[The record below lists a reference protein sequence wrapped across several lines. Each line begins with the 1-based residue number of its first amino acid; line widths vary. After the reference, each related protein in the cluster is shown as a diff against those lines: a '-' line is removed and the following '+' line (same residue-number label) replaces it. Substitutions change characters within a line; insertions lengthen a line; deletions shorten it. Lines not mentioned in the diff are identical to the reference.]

1 MYSCLKNAKNILEV
15 VGLGKEQQWKIQG
28 FAATFMIISL
38 YVCALAEVLLFIK
51 FFALLDVEIIS
62 SIQKSC
68 KKCHQLFMNRPIYFI
83 NYLFLP
89 PLSLPSLPFS
99 LSIYIDDIK
108 LFFEPFESKWLCQ
121 PLFTPIYLHVYFKN
135 MNFLRQPPFTPMYL
149 NVYFKNMN
157 FLLHNHSYNCK
168 LRHFSCDCIYLGIVS
183 PLR

>member
-1 MYSCLKNAKNILEV
+1 MKNAKNILEV

-83 NYLFLP
+83 NYLF
-89 PLSLPSLPFS
+89 
-99 LSIYIDDIK
+99 
-108 LFFEPFESKWLCQ
+108 ESKWLCQ

>member
-1 MYSCLKNAKNILEV
+1 MKNAKNILEV

-135 MNFLRQPPFTPMYL
+135 MNFL
-149 NVYFKNMN
+149 
-157 FLLHNHSYNCK
+157 LHNHSYNCK